1 MEPLKGSRPGKVTYK
16 LCFGRSGTLGGKETR
31 NADDSI
37 NLLSGFELHSWI
49 KNKAGLE
56 GFHDKLNVVGEE
68 VENVQEDSSLCWGD
82 YIVKSAMHQEN

>member
-37 NLLSGFELHSWI
+37 NMLSGFELHR
-49 KNKAGLE
+49 
-56 GFHDKLNVVGEE
+56 
-68 VENVQEDSSLCWGD
+68 
-82 YIVKSAMHQEN
+82 